1 METIT
6 IRIDTHSEAGKAVL
20 SLLEFFRKEGSGI
33 AFVDDDLTKKDKDFL
48 ERLNRSAKEAKA
60 IAQGKRKGKSLN
72 ALLDEL

>member
-6 IRIDTHSEAGKAVL
+6 IRIDKDTEAGKAVL

-33 AFVDDDLTKKDKDFL
+33 EFVEDDLSKKDKDFL
-48 ERLNRSAKEAKA
+48 KRLNRSANEAKE

-72 ALLDEL
+72 FLLDEL